1 MDLLHGTESYPQYF
15 ITIYKGKDSEK
26 EYMCVCMFVC
36 VCKTESLC

>member
-26 EYMCVCMFVC
+26 EYVC
-36 VCKTESLC
+36 VCVCVCV